1 MKSEDEKS
9 CSGITI
15 AILGGGLVGRLLS
28 WRLASGIERFDTGVI
43 SDTNPSH
50 HDISRD
56 SLPIINV
63 KKIKNIPT
71 DNGITISK
79 ASNRLA
85 INEISVF
92 EKGILA
98 PPASS
103 ERAAAFTAAAMISPL
118 SELVSSELDIYTL
131 GIHSLALWPQW
142 LKELGIPQHFHHEGS
157 LVLAHPNDI
166 SELHQFKRDLE
177 FKLDEQSASN
187 THANVDTKAAA
198 LQVLN
203 ERQPLEKL
211 ESAISQHFQTGLYLP
226 DEAHIDHN
234 EVLEEL
240 VTQAKKLGVNFTENC
255 SLEPNDEAL
264 KDYDIIFD
272 CRGKGL
278 KATDFRGVRGEVI
291 RIECKEITLKRPIRL
306 MHPRYKLYIVPKPNH
321 QYVIGATE
329 IESEDRSK
337 ISLRSS
343 MELMSALYAVSPA
356 FAESRIISQETNL
369 RPAYINNLP
378 RIDRLESIHHK
389 PIIRINGL
397 YRHGYLIGPAII
409 EQAIQQAFL

>member
-9 CSGITI
+9 RSGIKI

-28 WRLASGIERFDTGVI
+28 WRLASGIGQLDLGVI
-43 SDTNPSH
+43 SDN
-50 HDISRD
+50 DILDNDASGDPLSARN
-56 SLPIINV
+56 S
-63 KKIKNIPT
+63 KKIKDT
-71 DNGITISK
+71 KFDNGITVNNTI
-79 ASNRLA
+79 NRFA
-85 INEISVF
+85 FNKISVF
-92 EKGILA
+92 EKGLLA
-98 PPASS
+98 PPANTD
-103 ERAAAFTAAAMISPL
+103 RAAAFTAAAMISPL

-131 GIHSLALWPQW
+131 GVHSLTLWTQW
-142 LKELGIPQHFHHEGS
+142 LKELGIPQHFHQKGS

-166 SELHQFKRDLE
+166 AELHQFKRDLE
-177 FKLDEQSASN
+177 FKLDQQNASKID
-187 THANVDTKAAA
+187 TEADTKPAA

-203 ERQPLEKL
+203 ERQHLENL
-211 ESAISQHFQTGLYLP
+211 EPAISQHFNTGLYLP
-226 DEAHIDHN
+226 NEAHIDHN

-240 VTQAKKLGVNFTENC
+240 VTQAKKWGVNFAENC
-255 SLEPNDEAL
+255 ALEPNDEAL

-278 KATDFRGVRGEVI
+278 KATGFRGVRGEVI
-291 RIECKEITLKRPIRL
+291 RIECKEVTLKRPIRL
-306 MHPRYKLYIVPKPNH
+306 MHPRYKLYIVPKPHH

-329 IESEDRSK
+329 IESEDRSN

-369 RPAYINNLP
+369 RPAYLNNLP
-378 RIDRLESIHHK
+378 RIDRLQSIHHK

-409 EQAIQQAFL
+409 EQAIQQVFL

>member
-1 MKSEDEKS
+1 MKCLSNSNNKAASFTVKSEDEKS
-9 CSGITI
+9 RSGIKI

-28 WRLASGIERFDTGVI
+28 WRLASGIGQLDSGVI
-43 SDTNPSH
+43 
-50 HDISRD
+50 
-56 SLPIINV
+56 LG
-63 KKIKNIPT
+63 KKMI
-71 DNGITISK
+71 DNGITFNKSI
-79 ASNRLA
+79 NRLT

-92 EKGILA
+92 EKGLLA
-98 PPASS
+98 PPAST

-131 GIHSLALWPQW
+131 GIQSLTLWPQW
-142 LKELGIPQHFHHEGS
+142 LQELGIPQHFHQEGS
-157 LVLAHPNDI
+157 LVLAHPSDI
-166 SELHQFKRDLE
+166 AELHQFKRDLE
-177 FKLDEQSASN
+177 FKLDQQ
-187 THANVDTKAAA
+187 NVSHIQVDRDNKPAT

-203 ERQPLEKL
+203 ARQLLENL
-211 ESAISQHFQTGLYLP
+211 EPAISPHFQTGLYLP
-226 DEAHIDHN
+226 NEAHIDHN
-234 EVLEEL
+234 EVLAEL
-240 VTQAKKLGVNFTENC
+240 ITQAKKWSVNFTENC

-278 KATDFRGVRGEVI
+278 KATGLRGVRGEII
-291 RIECKEITLKRPIRL
+291 RIECKEVALKRPIRL

-329 IESEDRSK
+329 IESEDRSN

-356 FAESRIISQETNL
+356 FAESRIINQETNL

-378 RIDRLESIHHK
+378 RIDKLQSRHHK

-397 YRHGYLIGPAII
+397 YRHGYLVGPAII